1 MSKYA
6 IVVVGYNRTEGI
18 LRLLNSLEKA
28 DYGEDKVD
36 LIISLDN
43 CGNDSVEKAVEK
55 AAWNHGEKIIR
66 TFPERQGLRK
76 HILACGDYLNI
87 YEAITV
93 LEDDLI
99 VSPAF
104 YSYMVQ
110 SVEYYKEDSKIAGIS
125 LYTHGM
131 NVNEE
136 LPFIPAVDSGDV
148 YFQQFAQS
156 WGQIW
161 MRDSW
166 MEFKKWYLE
175 SKDKP
180 IADITVPEF
189 VSSWADNSWL
199 KYHIK
204 YCIENN
210 KYFVYPYTSL
220 TTCFSDAGEHSVG
233 TTDFYQVRLMMDSKK
248 NYRFAK
254 LEEGVVYDAFFERND
269 LWKYLNCKEEELC
282 VDLYGTKANRQ
293 GKRYWL
299 TKKQAPYQSVK
310 QYGLCMRPHENNVIF
325 DIEGSDIFLY
335 DTTKSESIMRQ
346 SEWKKNNK
354 IVQYYYN
361 FNADFKKAFSY
372 IVWKIQKKLRR

>member
-6 IVVVGYNRTEGI
+6 IVVVGYNRTAGI
-18 LRLLNSLEKA
+18 LRLLKSLKKA
-28 DYGEDKVD
+28 EYGEDNVD

-43 CGNDSVEKAVEK
+43 CGNDIVERAVEK
-55 AAWNHGEKIIR
+55 VTWTHGNKIIR

-76 HILACGDYLNI
+76 HILACGEYLNE
-87 YEAITV
+87 YEAIAV

-110 SVEYYKEDSKIAGIS
+110 SIEYYKGDSEIAGIS

-136 LPFIPAVDSGDV
+136 LPFTPAVNSSDI

-161 MRDSW
+161 IREPW

-175 SKDKP
+175 NHEKP
-180 IADITVPEF
+180 ITDVTVPEF
-189 VSSWADNSWL
+189 VSSWSDNSWL

-204 YCIENN
+204 YCIENK

-220 TTCFSDAGEHSVG
+220 TTCFSDAGEHSAG
-233 TTDFYQVRLMMDSKK
+233 TTDFYQVRLMMDTKK
-248 NYRFAK
+248 KYHFEK
-254 LEEGVVYDAFFERND
+254 LENGIIYDAFFERCD
-269 LWKYLNCKEEELC
+269 LWKYLDCQEDELC
-282 VDLYGTKANRQ
+282 VDLYGTKNNQQ

-299 TKKQAPYQSVK
+299 TKTQSPYQVVK
-310 QYGLCMRPHENNVIF
+310 KYGLCMRPHEYNVIF
-325 DIEGSDIFLY
+325 DIEGTDIFLY
-335 DTTKSESIMRQ
+335 DTTKAGNVISKST
-346 SEWKKNNK
+346 WKQNNK

-361 FNADFKKAFSY
+361 FNADFKKALSY
-372 IVWKIQKKLRR
+372 IVWKIHKKFGR